1 MVLQWGTRLH
11 EIGLDISHSGFQKH
25 GAYIVANADLPGFPR
40 SEQLFLAFLI
50 AAQRQRI
57 DQSILEQLPAVWHIP
72 ALRLC
77 ILQRLAVLLN
87 RSRSSLELP
96 EIKVEVGESSIRL
109 EFPQGWLDDNPLTI
123 TDLERERNYLE
134 QVGYDLTFS

>member
-1 MVLQWGTRLH
+1 MVLEWSTRLH

-25 GAYIVANADLPGFPR
+25 GAYIVANADFPGFPR
-40 SEQLFLAFLI
+40 SEQMFLAFLI
-50 AAQRQRI
+50 ATQRQRL
-57 DQSILEQLPAVWHIP
+57 DESYLEQLPSAWHIP
-72 ALRLC
+72 ALRLS

-96 EIKVEVGESSIRL
+96 DIQITVGDNRIRL

-123 TDLERERNYLE
+123 TDLEREKNYLE

>member
-1 MVLQWGTRLH
+1 M
-11 EIGLDISHSGFQKH
+11 
-25 GAYIVANADLPGFPR
+25 
-40 SEQLFLAFLI
+40 FLAFLI

-57 DQSILEQLPAVWHIP
+57 DQGKLEQLPTAWRGP
-72 ALRLC
+72 ALHLA

-96 EIKVEVGESSIRL
+96 VIQIAVGQNSIRL
-109 EFPQGWLDDNPLTI
+109 DFPHGWLDANPLTI

-134 QVGYDLTFS
+134 PVGYDLKFS

>member
-1 MVLQWGTRLH
+1 MVLQWGARLH
-11 EIGLDISHSGFQKH
+11 EIGLDISHSGFQRH
-25 GAYIVANADLPGFPR
+25 GAYIVENADLPGFPR

-57 DQSILEQLPAVWHIP
+57 DQGKLEQLPVDWRTQ
-72 ALRLC
+72 ALRLA

-96 EIKVEVGESSIRL
+96 NIQVVAGESSIRL
-109 EFPQGWLDDNPLTI
+109 NFPQGWLDDTPLTI
-123 TDLERERNYLE
+123 TDLDREKNYLG